1 MVGGGENVSRDSN
14 MNLCYEVAT
23 LSYQQDHLLTLS
35 NFIDVLKAYAVDYQ
49 DYSRRAV
56 PGRAQ

>member
-1 MVGGGENVSRDSN
+1 MSRDSN